1 MIYESQ
7 TEFKKAAET
16 FESMEQFRTIKE
28 PTEPEK
34 KAAWKDLQQ
43 QMADALQNAGLIRE
57 ALSDPKAAIDVYQ
70 KFVNH
75 FQGHPDVP
83 KIFLR
88 IGIVYENQGDP
99 ASLKRA
105 HDHYQAFLKRNF
117 GRPDLSV
124 QAAARAGDCL
134 KQIDKVKNR
143 KAASTL
149 FSWLLDVQPASGE
162 GDLIR
167 SARGYAAQAA

>member
-1 MIYESQ
+1 
-7 TEFKKAAET
+7 
-16 FESMEQFRTIKE
+16 MEQFRTIKE

-34 KAAWKDLQQ
+34 GCLKDLQQ

-88 IGIVYENQGDP
+88 IGIVYENQGI
-99 ASLKRA
+99 LHR
-105 HDHYQAFLKRNF
+105 
-117 GRPDLSV
+117 
-124 QAAARAGDCL
+124 
-134 KQIDKVKNR
+134 
-143 KAASTL
+143 
-149 FSWLLDVQPASGE
+149 
-162 GDLIR
+162 
-167 SARGYAAQAA
+167 